1 MYYYSVWR
9 SGRVIL
15 FFFSP
20 PSDLLSRILGEAEK
34 KKKLQINEFSRILFA
49 PKEGEGKKAKK
60 NALQR

>member
-1 MYYYSVWR
+1 MGGLFYS
-9 SGRVIL
+9 
-15 FFFSP
+15 FFFP